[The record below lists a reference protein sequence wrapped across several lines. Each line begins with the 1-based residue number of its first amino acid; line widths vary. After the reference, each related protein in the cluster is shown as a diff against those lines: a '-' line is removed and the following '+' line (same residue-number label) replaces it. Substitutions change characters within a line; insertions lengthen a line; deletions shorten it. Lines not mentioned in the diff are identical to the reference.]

1 MKMLTRLA
9 GVALAVG
16 AMFAMASAHADEVVL
31 RAVTAFQPG
40 SLIDRPFA
48 RFVEKVNAEGKGLV
62 QINLMGGPSAIP
74 PFEVGNSL
82 SSGVVDMAFVTAA
95 FYTNL
100 LPAGDG
106 LKLSEYSI
114 QELRKNGGWEYINEL
129 HNKKMNAWYLARTG
143 DGVPFH
149 MYTNKPVD
157 KADLSG
163 FTLRVTPV
171 YRAFFEALNASSIQT
186 PPSEVYTALE
196 RGVVDGYGWPIQGVL
211 DLGWQEVT
219 KARVDP
225 GFYTVDV
232 NILVNLD
239 KWKSLSDEQR
249 AFLNKMA
256 EWVESTNAEN
266 AEINKQEAKK
276 QADAGMTVYTLEGEE
291 RQKWLDTAR
300 EAGWAQVL
308 KAAPDDAPRLRELL
322 SKSK

>member
-1 MKMLTRLA
+1 MKLFTKIA

-16 AMFAMASAHADEVVL
+16 TIFASAPVSAKEVVL

-74 PFEVGNSL
+74 PFEVGNSV
-82 SSGVVDMAFVTAA
+82 SSGVIDMAFVTTA

-106 LKLSEYSI
+106 LKLSDYTI

-129 HNKKMNAWYLARTG
+129 HNKKMNAWFLARTG

-149 MYTNKPVD
+149 LYVNKPVD

-163 FTLRVTPV
+163 LTLRVTPV
-171 YRAFFEALNASSIQT
+171 YRAFFEALNANSIQT
-186 PPSEVYTALE
+186 PPSEVYTTLE
-196 RGVVDGYGWPIQGVL
+196 RGVAHGYGWPIQGVL
-211 DLGWQEVT
+211 DLGWHEVT

-232 NILVNLD
+232 NILLNLD
-239 KWKSLSDEQR
+239 KWKSLTDEQR

-266 AEINKQEAKK
+266 AEINKQEAKR
-276 QADAGMTVYTLEGEE
+276 QADAGMVVYTLEGAE
-291 RQKWLDTAR
+291 REKWLNTAR
-300 EAGWAQVL
+300 EAAWAQVL
-308 KAAPDDAPRLRELL
+308 KAAPEDAPRLRELI
-322 SKSK
+322 SKK